1 MRERLRRGYE
11 AHSDFIGL
19 LALYTLFRLTATLFL
34 RPGGYLVPGAPDND
48 YYLRFAELSDQGY
61 FPFVH
66 FWMEYPPLFPWLA
79 VLAYKLS
86 ILLPPWYD
94 ETLWFNVILR
104 AFFLPF
110 DAGSF
115 GLLYLLGRRLLD
127 PARALRIAWSSA
139 LLLVPLEIFLGW
151 FDVLPLF
158 FMLLALYVTLLGRAH
173 LSALS
178 MGIGFM
184 TKVFPLLVLPLAW
197 RRLRSAQR
205 LPFIL
210 LLGGSVVLLAL
221 PFLIANPQYFLASWR
236 AIWER
241 SSWESIWALWEGYPG
256 FGQVAYLPSRF
267 QVDMAAWQV
276 HPSSLPWP
284 AITLAFALL
293 FLFLYSRRIE
303 WQSDRYGLVFTG
315 LTLNLVLLWSKGF
328 SPQFIGYLFPFILL
342 GLPPG
347 RGLTYS
353 FLFSFLFFA
362 EWPVSVFLSWD
373 PGFVSLWIVGR
384 TLLLIVLSLDYL
396 FILWPPQGRVWVALQ
411 RWSFPAT
418 TALLL
423 LAGLGGSAY
432 GLKVYS
438 RLRLDVEP
446 LRPVLETLRDERL
459 ERPAVVV
466 APNSVYRRLYPYVR
480 NEVDFYVLP
489 VLERNFLRDPHPQL
503 EGLLSRRP
511 TLWWIYDASR
521 WEGDGGPSIDA
532 WLSQR
537 ACRANASWYG
547 NSYAARYVT
556 RVPSP
561 VDSQRARFGE
571 GIQLVAFGVAPVPV
585 SPGEGVCVSLRWRAS
600 QPIEEDYTVFVHLV
614 GPQGLVAQNDQPPV
628 SGFRPTSSWT
638 ATEEILDYHGLIIPP
653 DAPLG
658 RYELRAGLYAASGE
672 RLPMIDEKGQ
682 AHGDYV
688 VLGQVEVSG

>member
-1 MRERLRRGYE
+1 
-11 AHSDFIGL
+11 
-19 LALYTLFRLTATLFL
+19 
-34 RPGGYLVPGAPDND
+34 
-48 YYLRFAELSDQGY
+48 
-61 FPFVH
+61 
-66 FWMEYPPLFPWLA
+66 
-79 VLAYKLS
+79 LAYKLS

-127 PARALRIAWSSA
+127 PIGALRVAWSYA

-158 FMLLALYVTLLGRAH
+158 FMLLALYATLLGRAH

-205 LPFIL
+205 VPFTLLLSGSIL
-210 LLGGSVVLLAL
+210 LLAFPFVL
-221 PFLIANPQYFLASWR
+221 INPQYFLASLR
-236 AIWER
+236 VNFER
-241 SSWESIWALWEGYPG
+241 SSWESIWALLEGYPG

-267 QVDMAAWQV
+267 EVDMAAWQV

-284 AITLAFALL
+284 GITLAFVFL
-293 FLFLYSRRIE
+293 FLFLYTRRFD
-303 WQSDRYGLVFTG
+303 WQGDGQGVVFTG
-315 LTLNLVLLWSKGF
+315 LTLNLVLLWSRGF

-347 RGLTYS
+347 RGLAYS

-432 GLKVYS
+432 GLQVYS

-446 LRPVLETLRDERL
+446 LKPVIETLRDERL
-459 ERPAVVV
+459 ERSTVVV

-480 NEVDFYVLP
+480 DGVDFYVLP
-489 VLERNFLRDPHPQL
+489 VLESKFLHDSYPQL
-503 EGLLSRRP
+503 EVSLARRP

-521 WEGDGGPSIDA
+521 WEGDEGSRIDA

-537 ACRANASWYG
+537 ACRASASWYE
-547 NSYAARYVT
+547 NTYAARYVT
-556 RVPSP
+556 EIAPAVAA
-561 VDSQRARFGE
+561 QQAEFGE
-571 GIQLVAFGVAPVPV
+571 GIRLAAFGVAPNVV
-585 SPGEGVCVSLRWRAS
+585 SPGQGLCVSLRWRAS
-600 QPIEEDYTVFVHLV
+600 QSIEEDYTVFVHLV

-628 SGFRPTSSWT
+628 GGFRPTSSWT